1 MNFIS
6 LKDKDEKRLMHSKND
21 NNEIIINDKSGKVKN
36 FFFNHFF
43 LQLVT
48 IYLRETLLFM

>member
-21 NNEIIINDKSGKVKN
+21 NNEIIINNKSGKVKKIV
-36 FFFNHFF
+36 FNHFF
-43 LQLVT
+43 LQSVT